1 VSAELIEAAAEAL
14 GPPLLSDVVFLGGA
28 SIHLWVSDRAA
39 PATRATNDVDVIS
52 AVAGKAGYY
61 KLGERLR
68 ERGFSEASDSP
79 VICRWHHTKTGLVL
93 DVMPA
98 DKNVLGFA
106 NQWYEHAILTSDEL
120 SLASGTRIR
129 AAAPPSI
136 VATKLAAWHSRGS
149 NDMLRSLDLHDVL
162 VLIDGR
168 EELITEIRE
177 EPVLSRYISNE
188 LAALRSNPYF
198 IYLTESALH
207 GYGALVA
214 QRAEEVYRRID
225 VIISSATT

>member
-14 GPPLLSDVVFLGGA
+14 GPLLSDVVFLGGA
-28 SIHLWVSDRAA
+28 SIHLWISDPAA

-52 AVAGKAGYY
+52 AVAGKVGYY

-68 ERGFSEASDSP
+68 ERGFSEDSDSP
-79 VICRWHHTKTGLVL
+79 VICRWHHTDTGLVL

-98 DKNVLGFA
+98 DANVLGFS
-106 NQWYEHAILTSDEL
+106 NEWYERAIAMSVEL
-120 SLASGTRIR
+120 SLPNGMKIR
-129 AAAPPSI
+129 AATPPSI
-136 VATKLAAWHSRGS
+136 VATKLAAWHGRG
-149 NDMLRSLDLHDVL
+149 NHDMLGSLDLHDVL

-168 EELITEIRE
+168 EELIAEINQ
-177 EPVLSRYISNE
+177 EPVLSRYITKE
-188 LAALRSNPYF
+188 LTALRSNPYF

-214 QRAEEVYRRID
+214 SRAEEVHRRIEA
-225 VIISSATT
+225 IIASAAS